1 VPGPELHVHK
11 TSPDPRH
18 LAGVR
23 CLAIA
28 AAAEA
33 HVDALWEGPAPVP
46 VLALKKLLLAS
57 GLLRA
62 AGAWYLSR

>member
-1 VPGPELHVHK
+1 VPGPAARPQGA
-11 TSPDPRH
+11 PDPRH

-33 HVDALWEGPAPVP
+33 QFRFASSGERRFVRRNPPRR
-46 VLALKKLLLAS
+46 LLLAS